1 MNPPVPIRIP
11 LLDLRAQTAE
21 LKSQLLEGFGRIL
34 DKNAYCLGPEVEAF
48 ERDFAAYCGAA
59 HAIGVNSGTSALHL
73 ALLALGV
80 GPGDEVVTTPFTF
93 VATAWAISY
102 CGAKP
107 VFADI
112 QPETFLLDPRAVEQA
127 ITPRTKA
134 LLPVHLYG
142 QPADMSE
149 FQELARR
156 KGLPLLE
163 DSAQAH
169 GALYKGK
176 RTGSLGTLAA
186 FSFYPSKNL
195 GACGEGGMVLT
206 QDAALAAKVRALR
219 DHSSTRRYY
228 HDCIGF
234 NNRMEGLQGLVLRTK
249 LPHLDQWNAR
259 RQALARLYDALLA
272 DARQECRGTGGLV
285 LPRVASERTH
295 VYHLYCLRHPRRDA
309 LADYLKG
316 QGIGSAMHYPVPVHM
331 QQAYAQLQLRP
342 GSFPHA
348 EQAARECLSLPMYP
362 ELAAED
368 AKSVAQAVLAW
379 LKTAGK
385 G

>member
-1 MNPPVPIRIP
+1 M
-11 LLDLRAQTAE
+11 LDLRPQTAE
-21 LKSQLLEGFGRIL
+21 LKPQLLEGFGRIL

-48 ERDFAAYCGAA
+48 ERDFAAYCGVA
-59 HAIGVNSGTSALHL
+59 HAVGVNSGTSALHL

-80 GPGDEVVTTPFTF
+80 GPGDEVITTPYTF

-112 QPETFLLDPRAVEQA
+112 QPGTFLLDPRAAEKA
-127 ITPRTKA
+127 LTPRTKA
-134 LLPVHLYG
+134 IIPVHLYG

-169 GALYKGK
+169 GASYRGK
-176 RTGSLGTLAA
+176 RSGSLGTLAA

-195 GACGEGGMVLT
+195 GACGEGGMVVT
-206 QDAALAAKVRALR
+206 QDTALAAKVRALR
-219 DHSSTRRYY
+219 DHGSTRRYY
-228 HDCIGF
+228 HDSVGF
-234 NNRMEGLQGLVLRTK
+234 NYRMEGLQGFVLRTK
-249 LPHLDQWNAR
+249 LPHLDKWNAR
-259 RQALARLYDALLA
+259 RQAVAKLYDSMLAGSAVALP
-272 DARQECRGTGGLV
+272 Q
-285 LPRVASERTH
+285 VAPHRTH
-295 VYHLYCLRHPRRDA
+295 VYHLYCIRHPRRDA
-309 LADYLKG
+309 LAEYLKS
-316 QGIGSAMHYPVPVHM
+316 QGIGSAMHYPVPVHL
-331 QQAYAQLQLRP
+331 QQAYAQLQLKP
-342 GSFPHA
+342 GSFPQA

-362 ELAAED
+362 ELPEED

-379 LKTAGK
+379 LTTEGK
-385 G
+385 R

>member
-1 MNPPVPIRIP
+1 MNQPSPIRIP
-11 LLDLRAQTAE
+11 VLDLRPQTAE
-21 LKSQLLEGFGRIL
+21 LKPQLLEGFGRIL

-48 ERDFAAYCGAA
+48 ERDFAAYCGVA
-59 HAIGVNSGTSALHL
+59 HAVGVNSGTSALHL

-80 GPGDEVVTTPFTF
+80 GPGDEVITTPYTF

-112 QPETFLLDPRAVEQA
+112 QPGTFLLDPRAAEKA
-127 ITPRTKA
+127 LTPRTKA
-134 LLPVHLYG
+134 IIPVHLYG

-169 GALYKGK
+169 GASYRGK
-176 RTGSLGTLAA
+176 RSGSLGTLAA

-195 GACGEGGMVLT
+195 GACGEGGMVVT
-206 QDAALAAKVRALR
+206 QDTALAAKVRALR
-219 DHSSTRRYY
+219 DHGSTRRYY
-228 HDCIGF
+228 HDSVGF
-234 NNRMEGLQGLVLRTK
+234 NYRMEGLQGFVLRTK
-249 LPHLDQWNAR
+249 LPHLDKWNAR
-259 RQALARLYDALLA
+259 RQAVAKLYDSMLAGSAVALP
-272 DARQECRGTGGLV
+272 Q
-285 LPRVASERTH
+285 VAPHRTH
-295 VYHLYCLRHPRRDA
+295 VYHLYCIRHPRRDA
-309 LADYLKG
+309 LAEYLKS
-316 QGIGSAMHYPVPVHM
+316 QGIGSAMHYPVPVHL
-331 QQAYAQLQLRP
+331 QQAYAQLQLKP
-342 GSFPHA
+342 GSFPQA

-362 ELAAED
+362 ELPEED

-379 LKTAGK
+379 LTTEGK
-385 G
+385 R

>member
-1 MNPPVPIRIP
+1 M
-11 LLDLRAQTAE
+11 DLRPQTAA
-21 LKSQLLEGFGRIL
+21 LKGQLLEGFGRIL
-34 DKNAYCLGPEVEAF
+34 DKNAYCLGPEVAAF
-48 ERDFAAYCGAA
+48 ERDFAAYCGVAYA
-59 HAIGVNSGTSALHL
+59 VGLNSGTSALHL

-80 GPGDEVVTTPFTF
+80 GPGDEVITTPYTF

-112 QPETFLLDPRAVEQA
+112 QPETFLLDPRAVEKA

-134 LLPVHLYG
+134 IIPVHLYG

-206 QDAALAAKVRALR
+206 QDAGLAAKVRALR
-219 DHSSTRRYY
+219 DHGSTRRYY
-228 HDCIGF
+228 HDTVGF
-234 NNRMEGLQGLVLRTK
+234 NYRMEGIQGFVLRTK
-249 LPHLDQWNAR
+249 LPHLDDWNAR
-259 RQALARLYDALLA
+259 RQALAKLYDSLL
-272 DARQECRGTGGLV
+272 DGSGVTV
-285 LPRVASERTH
+285 PRVAPDRTH
-295 VYHLYCLRHPRRDA
+295 VYHLYCIRHPKRDA
-309 LADYLKG
+309 LTEYLKS
-316 QGIGSAMHYPVPVHM
+316 QGIGSAMHYPVPVHL
-331 QQAYAQLQLRP
+331 QQAYAQLQLKP
-342 GSFPHA
+342 GSFPDT

-362 ELAAED
+362 ELAEED
-368 AKSVAQAVLAW
+368 ARTVAQAVLAW
-379 LKTAGK
+379 LGAEGER
-385 G
+385 